1 MLGFMG
7 KMLQHWGCTPKLNC
21 SMVLLLQKT
30 NLSPCSAGACC
41 NVGQWLGALWL
52 SWQMSWLMQ
61 SQQADVCISLTVL
74 TSPCRW
80 ENEGCFCKG
89 SGIYWS
95 RVHLAPVGAAWCVG
109 VPFCEMSNQRKKE
122 DPLTCLAVFLFIY
135 QNWRSHFFF
144 LFLST
149 ESPCS
154 AEPWLGFSDFCCRTH
169 RAAFLV
175 GYSISSEHIWVTDSV
190 LWLCN
195 TFTWCLVV
203 QRLWLVFNNQLIGS
217 LASQIKPQLTT
228 SRFHRRAHIWVGG
241 VGCCVALCAGL
252 EHVYALVSSDC
263 FVL

>member
-135 QNWRSHFFF
+135 QNWRSHFFPF
-144 LFLST
+144 
-149 ESPCS
+149 
-154 AEPWLGFSDFCCRTH
+154 
-169 RAAFLV
+169 
-175 GYSISSEHIWVTDSV
+175 SEHGKPLLCRALARL
-190 LWLCN
+190 LWLLLQN
-195 TFTWCLVV
+195 T
-203 QRLWLVFNNQLIGS
+203 
-217 LASQIKPQLTT
+217 P
-228 SRFHRRAHIWVGG
+228 
-241 VGCCVALCAGL
+241 CCVSCWLLNKFWAHLSYWQCPMAL
-252 EHVYALVSSDC
+252 
-263 FVL
+263 